1 MKFIVPSYYKNF
13 KCIASACRHSC
24 CVGWEIDIDAETYS
38 YYGTIGGEI
47 GESLKSN
54 IAVEDGQPH
63 FILDENERCPF
74 LNKEGLYKTVL
85 INVYNRI
92 SLWES
97 SLAGDIDDPV
107 KVIRDLVHSY
117 FEFLTKNQSFVR
129 ILLWENLNGAIVLK
143 DSGQSDLKAVVLQ
156 LINRVIA
163 DGKARGVFRA
173 DADEYQVTMSLLN
186 FAFSYFANVHT
197 LSYVLSSDLL
207 DEAKINERA
216 AFISDILIK
225 YLTA

>member
-1 MKFIVPSYYKNF
+1 MKKKKSEITKQRILEAAEAEFSEKGIFGARIDS
-13 KCIASACRHSC
+13 IAANAGVNKRMIY
-24 CVGWEIDIDAETYS
+24 EY
-38 YYGTIGGEI
+38 
-47 GESLKSN
+47 
-54 IAVEDGQPH
+54 
-63 FILDENERCPF
+63 F

-97 SLAGDIDDPV
+97 SLAGDTDDPV

-129 ILLWENLNGAIVLK
+129 ILLWENLNGAVVLK
-143 DSGQSDLKAVVLQ
+143 DSGQSNLKAVVLQ
-156 LINRVIA
+156 LISKVIA

-216 AFISDILIK
+216 GFISDILIK

>member
-1 MKFIVPSYYKNF
+1 MKQKKSEITKQHILEAAEAEFSEKGVFGARIDS
-13 KCIASACRHSC
+13 IAASAGVNKRMIY
-24 CVGWEIDIDAETYS
+24 EY
-38 YYGTIGGEI
+38 
-47 GESLKSN
+47 
-54 IAVEDGQPH
+54 
-63 FILDENERCPF
+63 F

-97 SLAGDIDDPV
+97 SLVGDTDDPV

-129 ILLWENLNGAIVLK
+129 ILLWENLNGAVVLK

-156 LINRVIA
+156 LISRVIA

-173 DADEYQVTMSLLN
+173 DADEYQVTVSLLN

-207 DEAKINERA
+207 DEARINERA
-216 AFISDILIK
+216 DFISDILIK